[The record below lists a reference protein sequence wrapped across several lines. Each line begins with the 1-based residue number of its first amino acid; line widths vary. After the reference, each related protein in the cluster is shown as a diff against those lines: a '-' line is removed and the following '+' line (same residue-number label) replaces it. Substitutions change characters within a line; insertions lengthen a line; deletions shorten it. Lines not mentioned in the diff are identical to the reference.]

1 MTDST
6 PIEEPTAAAE
16 GVPKTETDAPSTA
29 APISST
35 TADAASTA
43 GPGTA
48 TAESTAGDGE
58 SAAVPVPATTASP
71 TLAETPA
78 EPAPTPAATATEPT
92 AIPAEAP
99 APAPPREREM
109 VADARLG
116 VLRAMFPDFDDSLL
130 QSVLDSVNGNTDRAI
145 DALLGMSDPDYTSDV
160 PTAQAQQAPMSQ
172 EALDEQ
178 LARTLMLEDQ
188 RQEHVWRAQQQ
199 QPPQHQQRPEARRRA
214 TGDTSGSAGSGGG
227 DAMQEFTETVSK
239 FAESGKKSIG
249 ALFSKVKAKIQEFG
263 QPASGSGDPY
273 GGNSDAYEASQSPY
287 PAASR
292 HAQTAQYQP
301 RQTPAQQQVQ
311 QERAAMPAY
320 YDPNGGV
327 DGEEGYEVVGSP
339 TPTTP
344 AGGTTTAAP
353 PTTNSG
359 APALDA
365 GKLGML
371 PKRPVSLLRTNEPPV
386 GGAPPSSDDEDAL
399 EYAESPFEREGGG
412 GRR

>member
-6 PIEEPTAAAE
+6 PIEGPAAAE
-16 GVPKTETDAPSTA
+16 SVPKTEAEAPSTA
-29 APISST
+29 APIST

-43 GPGTA
+43 GPGSA
-48 TAESTAGDGE
+48 TAESTAGDGG
-58 SAAVPVPATTASP
+58 SAAVPATTTTTASP
-71 TLAETPA
+71 TLPAETPA
-78 EPAPTPAATATEPT
+78 EPAPTPAAAAATEPT
-92 AIPAEAP
+92 ATPAE

-160 PTAQAQQAPMSQ
+160 PAQAQQQAPMSQ

-214 TGDTSGSAGSGGG
+214 TGESAGSGGG

-249 ALFSKVKAKIQEFG
+249 ALFSKVKAKIQEFD

-339 TPTTP
+339 TPMTP
-344 AGGTTTAAP
+344 AGGTTAAP

-399 EYAESPFEREGGG
+399 EYAESPFEREGG
-412 GRR
+412 RR